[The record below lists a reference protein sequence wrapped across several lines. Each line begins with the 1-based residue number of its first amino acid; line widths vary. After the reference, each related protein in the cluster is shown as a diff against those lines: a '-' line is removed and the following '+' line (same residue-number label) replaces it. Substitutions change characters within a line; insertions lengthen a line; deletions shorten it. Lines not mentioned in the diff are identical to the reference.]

1 MSGVRAD
8 PPPQRVGHIL
18 RRRDFRHLWAADAV
32 SQLGNR
38 INILAMPLL
47 AITVLNASTVEVSLL
62 RTLETA
68 AWLVLGMPVGAWCD
82 RMRCR
87 PVLIVADVGRA
98 VVLGTVPIAFLFG
111 VLTFWQLCC
120 VAAITGI
127 LTVFFD
133 VAHQTYLPRLI
144 ERGELLDGNAKLQAN
159 TSVAAVV
166 APSVSGF
173 LVQWFGAAI
182 AVLANALSFLWSACW
197 LSTIR
202 AKESR
207 PVRAGRPRL
216 MAEIGA
222 GLRLVMS
229 HPLLRVIGLTG
240 ALGSLFQSAHTAV
253 SVVFL
258 VRTLHLAPGAIGLLS
273 STALVGAVIAAF
285 VVRPIAAKLGQA
297 RLMCLAALAYGV
309 GFLVFPVTR
318 PGVGLVCWA
327 VAGFATSCAIVMLN
341 VVQVSFQQAICPDE
355 LLGRMNATMKFLLW
369 GTIPVGSALGGGL
382 ATVVGLRGTLWIAAT
397 GVLVSSVWLLLSPVR
412 RLRDLPED

>member
-1 MSGVRAD
+1 MSSVRAD
-8 PPPQRVGHIL
+8 TGRRRIGGIL
-18 RRRDFRHLWAADAV
+18 GQRDFRHLWAADAI

-38 INILAMPLL
+38 INVLAMPLL

-82 RMRCR
+82 RLRCR

-98 VVLGTVPIAFLFG
+98 VVFGTVPVAYLFG
-111 VLTFWQLCC
+111 VLTIWQLFA
-120 VAAITGI
+120 VAAVTGI

-144 ERGELLDGNAKLQAN
+144 GRGELLDGNAKLQAN

-173 LVQWFGAAI
+173 LVQWFGAVT
-182 AVLANALSFLWSACW
+182 AVLVNAVSFLWSASW
-197 LSTIR
+197 LGGIR
-202 AKESR
+202 ASETR
-207 PVRAGRPRL
+207 PVRTDKPRL
-216 MAEIGA
+216 VAEILA
-222 GLRLVMS
+222 GLRLVLAN
-229 HPLLRVIGLTG
+229 PLLRVIGLTG
-240 ALGSLFQSAHTAV
+240 AMASLFQSAHLAV

-273 STALVGAVIAAF
+273 STALVGAVIGAF
-285 VVRPIAAKLGQA
+285 VVRPIATRLGQA
-297 RLMCLAALAYGV
+297 RLMCVAALVYGA
-309 GFLVFPVTR
+309 GFVLYPLTR
-318 PGVGLVCWA
+318 SGWWLACWA
-327 VAGFATSCAIVMLN
+327 VAGFVTSCAIVMLN
-341 VVQVSFQQAICPDE
+341 VVQVSFQQTICPDE

-382 ATVVGLRGTLWIAAT
+382 AVAAGLRGTLWIAAI
-397 GVLVSSVWLLLSPVR
+397 GVLLSSVWLLLSPVR
-412 RLRDLPED
+412 KLRDLPD